1 MKLDKAIKTIEDFY
15 NIKLKKDYWGE
26 SYQVHAKD
34 VSWIDF
40 NGKSGIGPLILS
52 LNLNNNYSGRGREQL
67 TILMPDDELSDAEI
81 TFLTTSRKRNMWTD
95 DYANTYS
102 NWKYYEIKEF
112 NNEEE
117 LIALLQRQ
125 KEAYQM
131 MNGMH
136 KDEEMKETLDRM
148 KEIQKEIRERQ
159 NTLKSM
165 KSKLCKVYNRKL
177 KILME

>member
-1 MKLDKAIKTIEDFY
+1 MKIDKVIKTIENFY

-26 SYQVHAKD
+26 SYLVHSKD

-40 NGKSGIGPLILS
+40 NGKSGIGPLIL
-52 LNLNNNYSGRGREQL
+52 NVTIQYTGREQM

-81 TFLTTSRKRNMWTD
+81 TYITTSRKRNMWTD
-95 DYANTYS
+95 DYSNTYS
-102 NWKYYEIKEF
+102 SWKYYDIKDF
-112 NNEEE
+112 KNEEE
-117 LIALLQRQ
+117 LIAVLQRQ

-131 MNGMH
+131 MNSMH

-148 KEIQKEIRERQ
+148 KEIQKEIKERQ
-159 NTLKSM
+159 NTLKTM

-177 KILME
+177 KILMD

>member
-1 MKLDKAIKTIEDFY
+1 MKLDKVIKTIEEFY
-15 NIKLKKDYWGE
+15 GIKLKQDYWKE

-40 NGKSGIGPLILS
+40 NGKSGIGPLILH
-52 LNLNNNYSGRGREQL
+52 LTIQYTGREQL

-81 TFLTTSRKRNMWTD
+81 TYITTSRKRNMWTD
-95 DYANTYS
+95 DYSNTYS
-102 NWKYYEIKEF
+102 SWKYYDIRDFK
-112 NNEEE
+112 NEEE
-117 LIALLQRQ
+117 LIAVLQRQ

-131 MNGMH
+131 MNGLH

-148 KEIQKEIRERQ
+148 KEIQKEIKDRQ
-159 NTLKSM
+159 KTLKTI

-177 KILME
+177 KILMD

>member
-1 MKLDKAIKTIEDFY
+1 MKLDKVIKTIEDFY
-15 NIKLKKDYWGE
+15 NIKLKQDYWEE
-26 SYQVHAKD
+26 SYQVHSKD

-40 NGKSGIGPLILS
+40 NGKSGIGPLIL
-52 LNLNNNYSGRGREQL
+52 NITIQYSGREQL

-81 TFLTTSRKRNMWTD
+81 TYITTSRKRNMWTD
-95 DYANTYS
+95 DYSNTYS
-102 NWKYYEIKEF
+102 SWKYYDIRDFK
-112 NNEEE
+112 NEEE
-117 LIALLQRQ
+117 LIAVLQRQ

-131 MNGMH
+131 MNSMH

-148 KEIQKEIRERQ
+148 KEIQKEIKERQ
-159 NTLKSM
+159 NTLKTM

>member
-1 MKLDKAIKTIEDFY
+1 MKLDKVIKTIEDFH
-15 NIKLKKDYWGE
+15 NIKLKLDYWQE

-40 NGKSGIGPLILS
+40 NGKSGIGPLIL
-52 LNLNNNYSGRGREQL
+52 NLTIQCSGREQL

-81 TFLTTSRKRNMWTD
+81 TYITTSRKRNMWTD
-95 DYANTYS
+95 DYSNTYS
-102 NWKYYEIKEF
+102 SWKYYDIRDFK
-112 NNEEE
+112 NEEE
-117 LIALLQRQ
+117 LIAVLQRQ

-131 MNGMH
+131 MNSMH

-148 KEIQKEIRERQ
+148 KEIQKEIKERQ
-159 NTLKSM
+159 NTLKTI

>member
-1 MKLDKAIKTIEDFY
+1 MKLDKVKKTIEDFFS
-15 NIKLKKDYWGE
+15 IELKPDYWQE

-40 NGKSGIGPLILS
+40 NGKSGTGSLILTLS
-52 LNLNNNYSGRGREQL
+52 IQHNGREQL
-67 TILMPDDELSDAEI
+67 TVLMPDDELSDSEI
-81 TFLTTSRKRNMWTD
+81 TYITTSRKRNMWTD
-95 DYANTYS
+95 DYSNTYS
-102 NWKYYEIKEF
+102 SWKYYDIKEF
-112 NNEEE
+112 TNEEE
-117 LIALLQRQ
+117 LIAVLQRQ

-136 KDEEMKETLDRM
+136 KDKEMKETLDRM
-148 KEIQKEIRERQ
+148 KEIQKEIKDRQ
-159 NTLKSM
+159 KTLKTM

>member
-1 MKLDKAIKTIEDFY
+1 MKLDKVIKTIEDFH
-15 NIKLKKDYWGE
+15 NIKLKLDYWQE

-40 NGKSGIGPLILS
+40 NGKSGTGSLILT
-52 LNLNNNYSGRGREQL
+52 LTTQKTGHEQL
-67 TILMPDDELSDAEI
+67 SILMPDDELSDAEI
-81 TFLTTSRKRNMWTD
+81 TYITTSRKRNMWTD
-95 DYANTYS
+95 DYSNTYS
-102 NWKYYEIKEF
+102 SWKYYNIREF
-112 NNEEE
+112 VNEEE
-117 LIALLQRQ
+117 LIDVLQRQ
-125 KEAYQM
+125 KDAYQM

-148 KEIQKEIRERQ
+148 KEIQKEIRDRQ
-159 NTLKSM
+159 NTLKTM

>member
-1 MKLDKAIKTIEDFY
+1 MKLDKVKKTIEDFFG
-15 NIKLKKDYWGE
+15 IELKPDYWQE

-40 NGKSGIGPLILS
+40 NGKSGTGSLILTLS
-52 LNLNNNYSGRGREQL
+52 IQNNGREQL

-81 TFLTTSRKRNMWTD
+81 TYITTSRKKNMWTD
-95 DYANTYS
+95 DYSNTYS
-102 NWKYYEIKEF
+102 SWKYYDIKSF

-117 LIALLQRQ
+117 LIDVLQRQ
-125 KEAYQM
+125 KDAYQM

-148 KEIQKEIRERQ
+148 KEIQKEIRDRQ
-159 NTLKSM
+159 NTLKTM